1 MFVTRSH
8 SGTLHN
14 MADNC
19 EYVANFPK
27 LEDLCVQFIRV
38 NVKYWK
44 PEQFLGIPGHV
55 LLPILEN
62 LDPLEIEKLE
72 GSSIFK
78 AMS

>member
-1 MFVTRSH
+1 
-8 SGTLHN
+8 

-55 LLPILEN
+55 LLPI
-62 LDPLEIEKLE
+62 
-72 GSSIFK
+72 
-78 AMS
+78 

>member
-8 SGTLHN
+8 SDSLNN

-19 EYVANFPK
+19 EYVGRVAHFPK

-44 PEQFLGIPGHV
+44 PEQFLGKV
-55 LLPILEN
+55 
-62 LDPLEIEKLE
+62 
-72 GSSIFK
+72 S
-78 AMS
+78 